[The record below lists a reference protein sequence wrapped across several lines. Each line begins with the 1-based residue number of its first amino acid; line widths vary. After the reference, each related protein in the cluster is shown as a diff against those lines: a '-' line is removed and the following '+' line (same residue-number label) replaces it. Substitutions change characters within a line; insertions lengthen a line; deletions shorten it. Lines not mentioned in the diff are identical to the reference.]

1 MKIGN
6 VLRTISFLAGIYV
19 CMTLGHLN
27 AQNIGV
33 NSVGSMPNPKAL
45 LDIDVSASGAKMGL
59 LVPRMTT
66 AERNSITAPIP
77 ESLLLYNTTTQ
88 CFEAWNQ
95 SATVWVP
102 FGCIGCTAAPV
113 APGANAALGVSTTSL
128 TAYWTSVSGATAYLL
143 DVSTSSTFASFV
155 SGYNSL
161 NVGNTLTN
169 AINSLTCGTT
179 YYYRVRAIN
188 ACGTSVS
195 SNTITVVTSACC
207 ATPGAPSANAA
218 TGIGTTSFTANWNTV
233 AGATDYL
240 LDVSTSSTFA
250 TFVSGYNGVSVGNVL
265 TSSVNTLTCA
275 TTYYYR
281 LRANSACGTSVNSNT
296 ITVVTTSCC
305 TAPAVPVAN
314 AATGIGTASF
324 TANWNTVPTATAYLL
339 DVSTSST
346 FAGFVSGYNNVNVGN
361 VLTTSVSGLTCATTY
376 YFRVQAMNACGTSV
390 SSNTITMVT
399 AACPVITPTIP
410 ACGTQVWA
418 AFNMDIG
425 TRINSGAS
433 ATNNGVVEKY
443 CYNDI
448 PANCTTYG
456 AFYQWDEMMGYAASA
471 TCDPCGSSGV
481 QGICPTGFHVPTDLE
496 WSRYEFCLEST
507 IAPTGTVTLS
517 DFQTLT
523 AYRGTTTGTKLKVTA
538 SNTPAWDGANTSGFS
553 ALPAGYYTAGGA
565 FFGNIGM
572 NTNFWTATDQG
583 TNGWYRRL
591 GNGVLQSGRF
601 APSGDKANGFS
612 VRCLQD

>member
-1 MKIGN
+1 MKRGN
-6 VLRTISFLAGIYV
+6 ILRTISFLAGIYACIGSGDV
-19 CMTLGHLN
+19 S

-33 NSVGSMPNPKAL
+33 NSVGTMPNPKAL
-45 LDIDVSASGAKMGL
+45 LDIDVSASGTKMGL
-59 LVPRMTT
+59 LIPRMTT

-113 APGANAALGVSTTSL
+113 APSANAALGVSTTSL
-128 TAYWTSVSGATAYLL
+128 TAYWTSVAGATVYLL
-143 DVSTSSTFASFV
+143 DVSTSSTFATFV
-155 SGYNSL
+155 SGYNGL
-161 NVGNTLTN
+161 NVGNTLTG
-169 AINSLTCGTT
+169 AVNSLTCGAT
-179 YYYRVRAIN
+179 YYYRVRATN

-195 SNTITVVTSACC
+195 SNTITVATPACC
-207 ATPGAPSANAA
+207 TTPGAPMANAA

-240 LDVSTSSTFA
+240 LDVSTSSTFSG
-250 TFVSGYNGVSVGNVL
+250 FVSGYNGVSVGNVL
-265 TSSVNTLTCA
+265 SSAVSSLTCG

-281 LRANSACGTSVNSNT
+281 LRATNACGTSISSNT

-305 TAPAVPVAN
+305 TAPSAPLAN

-324 TANWNTVPTATAYLL
+324 TANWNTVAGATDYLL
-339 DVSTSST
+339 DVSTSSA
-346 FAGFVSGYNNVNVGN
+346 FAGFVSGYNGVNVGN
-361 VLTTSVSGLTCATTY
+361 VLTASVSSLTCATTY
-376 YFRVQAMNACGTSV
+376 YYRVRAMNACGTSA
-390 SSNTITMVT
+390 SSNTITIVT
-399 AACPVITPTIP
+399 AACPVVTPTIT

-418 AFNMDIG
+418 ALNMNTG
-425 TRINSGAS
+425 TMITTGATP
-433 ATNNGVVEKY
+433 TNNSIVEKY

-456 AFYQWDEMMGYAASA
+456 GLYQWDEMMNYAPSA

-481 QGICPTGFHVPTDLE
+481 QGICPAGFHVPTDLE

-507 IAPTGTVTLS
+507 VAPTGTVSLS

-523 AYRGTTTGTKLKVTA
+523 AYRGTTTGSKLKVTA
-538 SNTPAWDGANTSGFS
+538 GNTPAWDGTNTSGFS

-565 FFGNIGM
+565 FFSNIGM
-572 NTNFWTATDQG
+572 NINFWTATDQG

-601 APSGDKANGFS
+601 APSGDKSSGFS